1 MHFYFLY
8 LLFKQIYQ
16 IQNLILSYSDI
27 GTAKM
32 NKNYF
37 AFPIY
42 YYFCCIGEDY
52 LFGKSSLVLIAH

>member
-16 IQNLILSYSDI
+16 ILKLILSSSNI

-37 AFPIY
+37 AFPID
-42 YYFCCIGEDY
+42 YFCCIGEND
-52 LFGKSSLVLIAH
+52 LFGKSSVALIAH